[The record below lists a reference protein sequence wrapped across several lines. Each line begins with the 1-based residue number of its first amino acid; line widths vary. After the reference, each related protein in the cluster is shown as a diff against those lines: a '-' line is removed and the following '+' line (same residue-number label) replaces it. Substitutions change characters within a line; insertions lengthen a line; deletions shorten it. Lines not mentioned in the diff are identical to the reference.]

1 LRHLCLLLKRRAN
14 AWLARWLADLLV
26 VARGEAF
33 GTLAGAKVVPV
44 PLHWRRRLGRGYD
57 QADALAHRLA
67 RGLRLR
73 PCRALRRLRATTTLA
88 RLGRAERL
96 EVMRDAF
103 GVRRRVSL
111 KGETVL
117 LVDDILTT
125 GATTGAAARALKKA
139 GAARVVVAVIG
150 RAEGRA

>member
-1 LRHLCLLLKRRAN
+1 LLLKRRAN
-14 AWLARWLADLLV
+14 GWIARWLADLLV
-26 VARGEAF
+26 AARGEAL
-33 GTLAGAKVVPV
+33 GPLAGAKVVPV

-57 QADALAHRLA
+57 QADALAGRLA
-67 RGLRLR
+67 RRLRLS
-73 PCRALRRLRATTTLA
+73 PCRALQRLRATTTLA

-103 GVRRRVSL
+103 GVRGRIPLS
-111 KGETVL
+111 GETVL

-125 GATTGAAARALKKA
+125 GATAGAAARALKKA

-150 RAEGRA
+150 RAEGRV